1 MPFSTSPFVIFYN
14 KDLFDKAGLE
24 DPNALA
30 AKGEWNMKKFQ
41 EVAKKLKDTSGKWGF
56 EFKDGQ
62 GYDTRI
68 MHALMPPIRAAG
80 GEVWA
85 AQAVRLRQAGS
96 GGGRQA
102 VARHGL
108 QGQVD
113 RAARANRGTISPA
126 APR

>member
-30 AKGEWNMKKFQ
+30 AKGEWNMAKFQ
-41 EVAKKLKDTSGKWGF
+41 EVAKKLKDTTGKWGF

-80 GEVWA
+80 GDVWA
-85 AQAVRLRQAGS
+85 ASSAASTSLRRWRPS
-96 GGGRQA
+96 SSCTTWSSRTS
-102 VARHGL
+102 RSC
-108 QGQVD
+108 
-113 RAARANRGTISPA
+113 RPANRGTISPA